1 MDISNKFNNFF
12 KESEINEIIGTN
24 IQIFSNKKMII
35 EGCYGI
41 NEYNSDMVRI
51 NLPKGEFLIFGSNL
65 EIRNM
70 QDKTVTVCGI
80 LNSFEFVGETL

>member
-1 MDISNKFNNFF
+1 
-12 KESEINEIIGTN
+12 
-24 IQIFSNKKMII
+24 
-35 EGCYGI
+35 
-41 NEYNSDMVRI
+41 MVRI